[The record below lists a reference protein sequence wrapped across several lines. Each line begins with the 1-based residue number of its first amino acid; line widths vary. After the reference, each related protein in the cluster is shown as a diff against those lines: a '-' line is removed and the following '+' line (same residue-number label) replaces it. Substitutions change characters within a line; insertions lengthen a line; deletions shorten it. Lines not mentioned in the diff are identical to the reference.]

1 MNSDGNKRKEK
12 DPPFSKYKCTLC
24 NDVIQSSYSGEF
36 VTCSCGKCSVDQ
48 TQYYTRLIGNIHDM
62 ELVKDE

>member
-1 MNSDGNKRKEK
+1 MNSGGFK
-12 DPPFSKYKCTLC
+12 PSKYKCLLC
-24 NDVIQSSYSGEF
+24 GDVIYSHTEGEY
-36 VTCSCGKCSVDQ
+36 VRCTCGACAIDQ